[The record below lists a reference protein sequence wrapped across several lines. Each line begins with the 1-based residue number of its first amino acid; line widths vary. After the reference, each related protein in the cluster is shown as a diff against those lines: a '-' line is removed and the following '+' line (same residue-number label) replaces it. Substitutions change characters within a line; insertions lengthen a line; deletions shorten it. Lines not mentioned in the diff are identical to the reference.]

1 MRSLSVK
8 ITRASLVFQLLRLLL
23 GALGGLVATG
33 PMSVA
38 MILLHRQLPRK
49 DRHPLPPR
57 EISVKAAHKVTHDLD
72 GQTKSL
78 LTVANH
84 FAYGAAAGTVYS
96 LTTGAAPGHAVR
108 KGVLFGLAV
117 WAVSYLGILPGLGVL
132 KPATQIS
139 APRNALMIAVHLVW
153 GLCLSFFVD
162 VLLRD
167 SAQHEGALAGQT
179 DQKHPDAA

>member
-1 MRSLSVK
+1 MTVTRTSLG
-8 ITRASLVFQLLRLLL
+8 FYLLRLLL

-38 MILLHRQLPRK
+38 MVMLHRRLPIK

-57 EISVKAAHKVTHDLD
+57 EISVKAAHKVTCDID

-84 FAYGAAAGTVYS
+84 FAYGVAAGTVYS
-96 LTTGAAPGHAVR
+96 FTTGSAPGFAMR
-108 KGVLFGLAV
+108 KGVFFGLAL
-117 WAVSYLGILPGLGVL
+117 WAVSYLGLLPGLGLL

-139 APRNALMIAVHLVW
+139 APRNTLMIAVHLLW

-162 VLLRD
+162 ILLRD
-167 SAQHEGALAGQT
+167 SAQREGALAGQT
-179 DQKHPDAA
+179 DQQHPDAT